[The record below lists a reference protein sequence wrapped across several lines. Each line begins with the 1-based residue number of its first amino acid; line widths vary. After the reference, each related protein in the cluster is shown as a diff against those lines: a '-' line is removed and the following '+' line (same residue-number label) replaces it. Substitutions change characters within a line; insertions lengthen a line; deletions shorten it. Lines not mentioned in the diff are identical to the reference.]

1 MWWVPSGSLLTLPC
15 LAFCPVPL
23 PSRFQGLRP
32 GSAELGSGRHQVSV
46 TATQLCHSSVRSTH
60 DNRYEPVCVQ
70 MQLYSQN
77 QGAGAGQIGPVVCGL
92 PKSALATAGI
102 GAGAQERG
110 EDVSAACS
118 DPSAGVT
125 ESRLL
130 QLSFL
135 GLEACSSPR
144 PAGLDEINV
153 PCAYWVASL
162 CPVSLLPNPAHPF
175 ASPYSLLSSNGS
187 IWVWCQFA
195 SGSRLPGT
203 EAFPGIQDIR
213 G

>member
-1 MWWVPSGSLLTLPC
+1 MTTGMSLFVFKCNFIRKTREQERARL
-15 LAFCPVPL
+15 
-23 PSRFQGLRP
+23 GL
-32 GSAELGSGRHQVSV
+32 
-46 TATQLCHSSVRSTH
+46 SS
-60 DNRYEPVCVQ
+60 
-70 MQLYSQN
+70 
-77 QGAGAGQIGPVVCGL
+77 CGL
-92 PKSALATAGI
+92 PKSALATSGI

-118 DPSAGVT
+118 DPSTGVT

-162 CPVSLLPNPAHPF
+162 CPFRLTLPILLLVPIAFSPQMAQFEFDVSLLLGLGYLAQRRF
-175 ASPYSLLSSNGS
+175 LGYRILGAKSQ
-187 IWVWCQFA
+187 IV
-195 SGSRLPGT
+195 PGK
-203 EAFPGIQDIR
+203 PGP
-213 G
+213 